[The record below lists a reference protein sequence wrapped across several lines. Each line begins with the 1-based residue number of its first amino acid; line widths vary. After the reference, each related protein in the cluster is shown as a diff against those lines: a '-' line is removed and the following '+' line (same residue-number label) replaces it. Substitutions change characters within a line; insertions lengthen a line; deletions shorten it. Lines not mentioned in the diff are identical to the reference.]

1 MKRILLLSSILMLS
15 AVWAMAQYG
24 SQPSTSGQ
32 ATTDTT
38 TQSSH
43 SSTDAGST
51 TLQGCLGGSDG
62 NYSLTDKTGTKYQ
75 LSGDTSKMTAH
86 VGHTVQ
92 VMGTSGSG
100 ASSSTTSSQTG
111 SMSGSADSGHTF
123 NVTSFKHIS
132 GSCDSSH

>member
-1 MKRILLLSSILMLS
+1 M
-15 AVWAMAQYG
+15 
-24 SQPSTSGQ
+24 
-32 ATTDTT
+32 
-38 TQSSH
+38 
-43 SSTDAGST
+43 DAGST

-62 NYSLTDKTGTKYQ
+62 NFNLTDKTGTKYQ

-92 VMGTSGSG
+92 VTGTSASG
-100 ASSSTTSSQTG
+100 ASSPTSSQTG

-123 NVTSFKHIS
+123 TVTSFKHVS